1 MLRYFYIAFAI
12 ILIWIVLFVN
22 KILPVPLFHK
32 QEVLINPSWQMPKPF
47 INADTASYPFIY
59 LTMRNHYNKPAY
71 QNVLGG
77 LYFRDDLSPE
87 NYFIDLKPN
96 SYPPTKNAGYFG
108 HALMYKHLENYEF
121 MIQELEAITITD
133 KPYYSCELGWANAYL
148 GRLNEAIDCFKK
160 ELTYKNG
167 NKSSAYKGLAEVYF
181 ALKQTDEIHALMSEP
196 LFVKNCP
203 DYILRNEY
211 FHHGPLLT
219 YLTFNLELYGTWDL
233 ILAASLIALL
243 WGYYFTRFK
252 LFVPKDYLLYFI
264 VFILSCLITPFCI
277 VLYDILHFSF
287 QFYGDG
293 GFLDHV
299 MYYIFGVGG
308 IEELTKALPVLICVL
323 VFSKRMKEPVD
334 YLILAT
340 VSALGFAFMENL
352 MYFDQYYG
360 NSNFD
365 VIHNRSVLSVIMHI
379 FCSTIIWYGFI
390 KTRMLKKIKYLVG
403 CIVLSIVTHGMYD
416 VFLTQSVSSV
426 FYVFSFGMVVFS
438 FFGLK
443 MMYNSALNQSPFFN
457 PNNVYPA
464 NENAFI
470 LIASLGMVLI
480 FEFILD
486 AIRFG
491 APHANDSLLTS
502 LLAYIA
508 ILIIYSSNFARIV
521 LCRNHWSSVGEMF
534 VSNFSINRT
543 VGSEVVL
550 LTNKKSVNQAIYPLY
565 GKIIELVSIEESNH
579 NYLIQLNEPIAYN
592 GQPIHTLVA
601 CYMMESNVKHKLV
614 VKLITHTHRTSDG
627 TIDGSVSENTILDY
641 CTMETAEE
649 KQTLFETINSSW
661 KWLALIGLAF
671 LLFLYSFTKFM
682 DYTTSIDYYRAAERS
697 LEKLEI
703 YTSSVHCR
711 SALNFNEDN
720 YEARILF
727 AKIRMD
733 GGFYPEALRYIYLD
747 NIPDYIAPD
756 YFAIRGV
763 SQYKIGLY
771 PQALQSFNTCEM
783 YSNQFDSLY
792 WYKANTCVA
801 LKNMPEAT
809 KSMNLFLADKNHQS
823 KYAYMKI
830 ADLYMEQKQYNEAYL
845 YYDKLITK
853 KDFYS
858 EALMKRGLCN
868 YYLNKKEAA
877 CVDLE
882 TAHSYGSPNAIEYL
896 NKWCRVGEDDG
907 VED

>member
-1 MLRYFYIAFAI
+1 
-12 ILIWIVLFVN
+12 
-22 KILPVPLFHK
+22 
-32 QEVLINPSWQMPKPF
+32 
-47 INADTASYPFIY
+47 
-59 LTMRNHYNKPAY
+59 
-71 QNVLGG
+71 
-77 LYFRDDLSPE
+77 
-87 NYFIDLKPN
+87 
-96 SYPPTKNAGYFG
+96 
-108 HALMYKHLENYEF
+108 
-121 MIQELEAITITD
+121 
-133 KPYYSCELGWANAYL
+133 
-148 GRLNEAIDCFKK
+148 
-160 ELTYKNG
+160 
-167 NKSSAYKGLAEVYF
+167 
-181 ALKQTDEIHALMSEP
+181 
-196 LFVKNCP
+196 
-203 DYILRNEY
+203 
-211 FHHGPLLT
+211 
-219 YLTFNLELYGTWDL
+219 
-233 ILAASLIALL
+233 
-243 WGYYFTRFK
+243 
-252 LFVPKDYLLYFI
+252 
-264 VFILSCLITPFCI
+264 
-277 VLYDILHFSF
+277 
-287 QFYGDG
+287 
-293 GFLDHV
+293 
-299 MYYIFGVGG
+299 
-308 IEELTKALPVLICVL
+308 
-323 VFSKRMKEPVD
+323 
-334 YLILAT
+334 
-340 VSALGFAFMENL
+340 
-352 MYFDQYYG
+352 
-360 NSNFD
+360 
-365 VIHNRSVLSVIMHI
+365 
-379 FCSTIIWYGFI
+379 
-390 KTRMLKKIKYLVG
+390 
-403 CIVLSIVTHGMYD
+403 MYD